1 MNKLVV
7 LTLDGDFPEGF
18 RVSLEIGEDGSY
30 PDVELNDNALKLPSL
45 PTLPHIYQE
54 WSNSY
59 RSLDG
64 YRIKPKKNQI
74 TNVKFQALKQE
85 CHAQTDILKQKFIT
99 WLQAES
105 FRTIKE
111 VCLTHLNIT
120 DEVRVIIRTNET
132 QQRKLPWHLWDL
144 FESYL
149 HAEVAFSSLS
159 SQRFQKSLR
168 LNTRILIIL
177 GNSEG
182 INVKEDEKL
191 LKKYCQAAEIV
202 VLAEPTPAEL
212 NQYLWDDTGWDM
224 IFFSGHSRTESAKG
238 RIFLNRTDS
247 LTMDELRYGLQ
258 TAVTK
263 GLQLAFFNSCDGLGI
278 AAELE
283 SLHIPQII
291 VMREPV
297 PDKVANQFLKYF
309 LEEFTKGKSFYKS
322 VNIARKKLQG
332 LETEYPCA
340 SWLPVIVQNLLSTP
354 PTWQSMGTVAKCPYR
369 GLAAF
374 QEADAAYFYGRETVT
389 QQLVTAVKQKNLVAV
404 VGASGSGKSSVVFA
418 GLVPQL
424 KRDKSHH
431 WQIVSFRPGN
441 NPLESL
447 AIALSQEIGNRERLQ
462 ELELEVELRNSDVCD
477 GLRLRTLQNFLE
489 SSIIASPKSHIVLIA
504 DQFEE
509 LYTLCQDAEE
519 RRIFLDHLLNAVKTV
534 PNFTLVITLRAD
546 FFGEALSYRP
556 LSDALQ
562 DAQLNLGAMN
572 AVELESAI
580 AQPAH
585 SLNVQLEPGLTQRL
599 IDAVLESPS
608 HLPLLEFTLTQ
619 LWQQQQ
625 QGWLTHQAYTD
636 IGGIETA
643 LASHANLIYTQ
654 LSTADKEKVQ
664 QIFIQLVQPGE
675 HNADVR
681 RLATREE
688 IGEANWH
695 LVAQLADARLVVTN
709 RNELTKIET
718 VEIIHETLIKHWRTF
733 KQWMINHG
741 EFRRWQEQ
749 LRVNIRQWKNS
760 RQDDGGLLRGKPLF
774 DAEIWLMQR
783 PTEISNYE
791 QDFINLSLALRQR
804 EEQKELN
811 AKRTKIIGLT
821 GGIIV
826 TSIFACFALFQWQQ
840 ADFQRQQAQI
850 NELKSLS
857 LAGKSLINSGDEI
870 AGLIPI
876 LKSLTSLKTLTN
888 LDNST
893 NIDILGN
900 NLEVINQIRE
910 YNRLTG
916 HPDEVASLNFSS
928 NGQILASASRN
939 QIKLWGR
946 KGNLLQTL
954 TVNNNDI
961 FSVIMSHDNQYLIA
975 ASFDNKITVWRYN
988 PAINL
993 FVEKPILNFIEK
1005 DGLLAVSISPDGK
1018 TLATATKT
1026 GQVKFWTIDGKLL
1039 KTISAHSQKIWHL
1052 SFSADGQ
1059 KLATA
1064 SADNTVKLWNTEGKL
1079 LTTLQG
1085 HSDEVFSVNFSPNS
1099 QLIVTGSKDKNVKL
1113 WDLTGKLLHTFTA
1126 HNDEVLDVRFS
1137 PDSELIASASA
1148 DDTVRVW
1155 SIKQQKE
1162 LYKFSGHGGKAS
1174 EVSFSP
1180 DGQILASASA
1190 DKTVKLWRLQGILP
1204 TFTGNYVSISPDGET
1219 IAVSNEEGII
1229 TLRRRDGTLLQSFK
1243 AHTTE
1248 IIKVIFHPK
1257 SKNLVSIGKDNQIK
1271 LWDLSGNLL
1280 KSWQGHDL
1288 SHQNTLDF
1296 APIQD
1301 ISFSPDGNQ
1310 IVTISRIDN
1319 KVKFWNLEGNLLK
1332 TWQNDNQFL
1341 TSINFS
1347 PDGKT
1352 LATSGD
1358 KTVKL
1363 WNLSGDLLKTL
1374 SGHEDNI
1381 ATVNFSPD
1389 GRIIATAAAD
1399 KTVKIWHSQTGEML
1413 RSLSHN
1419 DSVSSIAFS
1428 HNSKVIVTA
1437 SGDKIRFWNLDGE
1450 LLYTLAGH
1458 KGEVFQ
1464 VNLSLDGNFLASVHI
1479 GNHVILW
1486 NLDIHDLQQ
1495 LSCDWLQDYL
1505 TTNQDLNVDEHH
1517 ICN

>member
-7 LTLDGDFPEGF
+7 LKLDGDFYEGF
-18 RVSLEIGEDGSY
+18 RVSLEIGEDGS
-30 PDVELNDNALKLPSL
+30 PADVELSDNALKLSPL
-45 PTLPHIYQE
+45 PTLPNIYQD
-54 WSNSY
+54 WSKSY

-64 YRIKPKKNQI
+64 YRIKPKKDQI

-85 CHAQTDILKQKFIT
+85 CYTQTDILKQNFIT
-99 WLQAES
+99 WLQADS
-105 FRTIKE
+105 LRQIKE
-111 VCLTHLNIT
+111 LCLTHLNIA

-144 FESYL
+144 FEPYAY
-149 HAEVAFSSLS
+149 AEIAFSSLS
-159 SQRFQKSLR
+159 SYRLPKSLR
-168 LNTRILIIL
+168 LNPRILIIL

-182 INVKEDEKL
+182 INVAEDEKL
-191 LKKYCQAAEIV
+191 LKQYCQEAAEIV

-212 NQYLWDDTGWDM
+212 NKYLWDDTGWDM
-224 IFFSGHSRTESAKG
+224 IFFSGHSRTESTKG

-247 LTMDELRYGLQ
+247 LTMEELRYGLQ

-263 GLQLAFFNSCDGLGI
+263 GLQFAFFNSCDGLGI
-278 AAELE
+278 ASELE

-297 PDKVANQFLKYF
+297 PDKVAHHFLKDF
-309 LEEFTKGKSFYKS
+309 MQQFTRGKSFYQS
-322 VNIARKKLQG
+322 VSISRKKLQG

-340 SWLPVIVQNLLSTP
+340 SWLPVIIQNLLSTP
-354 PTWQSMGTVAKCPYR
+354 PTWQSMGAVAKCPYQ

-374 QEADAAYFYGRETVT
+374 QEADAPYFYGRETVT

-404 VGASGSGKSSVVFA
+404 VGASGSGKSSLVFA
-418 GLVPQL
+418 GLIPQL
-424 KRDKSHH
+424 KRDKSHL

-447 AIALSQEIGNRERLQ
+447 AIALSQGLGNRERLR
-462 ELELEVELRNSDVCD
+462 ELELEVELRNSD
-477 GLRLRTLQNFLE
+477 TALQDFLE
-489 SSIIASPKSHIVLIA
+489 STITASPKSHIVVIA

-509 LYTLCQDAEE
+509 LYTLCQDTKE
-519 RRIFLDHLLNAVKTV
+519 RTIFLDRLLNAVKFV
-534 PNFTLVITLRAD
+534 PNFTLVLTLRAD

-580 AQPAH
+580 TQPAH

-718 VEIIHETLIKHWRTF
+718 VEIIHETLIKHWRTL

-749 LRVNIRQWKNS
+749 LRVNIRQWENS
-760 RQDDGGLLRGKPLF
+760 HQDDGGLLRGKPLF

-826 TSIFACFALFQWQQ
+826 TSIFACFAFFQWQQ

-857 LAGKSLINSGDEI
+857 LAGKSLTNSGDEI

-893 NIDILGN
+893 KIGILGN

-954 TVNNNDI
+954 KVNNNHI
-961 FSVIMSHDNQYLIA
+961 FSVIISPDNQYLIT

-988 PAINL
+988 SAINL
-993 FVEKPILNFIEK
+993 FVEKPILNFLEK
-1005 DGLLAVSISPDGK
+1005 DGLWATNISPDGQ
-1018 TLATATKT
+1018 TIATATKN
-1026 GQVKFWTIDGKLL
+1026 GQVKLWTIDGKLL
-1039 KTISAHSQKIWHL
+1039 KTISAHNKKIWHL

-1064 SADNTVKLWNTEGKL
+1064 SADNTVKVWSREGKL
-1079 LTTLQG
+1079 LTNLQG
-1085 HSDEVFSVNFSPNS
+1085 HNDAVLSVNFSPNG
-1099 QLIVTGSKDKNVKL
+1099 QTLVTGSKDKSVKV
-1113 WDLTGKLLHTFTA
+1113 WDITGKLLDTFTA
-1126 HNDEVLDVRFS
+1126 HSDEVLDVCFS
-1137 PDSELIASASA
+1137 PDGELIASASA

-1155 SIKQQKE
+1155 SIKDKKE
-1162 LYKFSGHGGKAS
+1162 LYKFAGHGGKAS
-1174 EVSFSP
+1174 EVSFSL

-1204 TFTGNYVSISPDGET
+1204 TVSGNYVAISPDKET
-1219 IAVSNEEGII
+1219 IAVSNQQGIVS
-1229 TLRRRDGTLLQSFK
+1229 LRRRDGTLVQSFK
-1243 AHTTE
+1243 AHSTE
-1248 IIKVIFHPK
+1248 IIKVIFHPQG
-1257 SKNLVSIGKDNQIK
+1257 KNIVTIGEDNQIK

-1280 KSWQGHDL
+1280 KSWQGHDITP
-1288 SHQNTLDF
+1288 QNANIF
-1296 APIQD
+1296 EPIQD
-1301 ISFSPDGNQ
+1301 ISFSPDDNQ
-1310 IVTISRIDN
+1310 IVTISRIDK
-1319 KVKFWNLEGNLLK
+1319 KVKIWNLEGNLLK
-1332 TWQNDNQFL
+1332 SWQTDNQFL
-1341 TSINFS
+1341 TRINFS

-1352 LATSGD
+1352 LAMAGD

-1374 SGHEDNI
+1374 SGHKDNVSH
-1381 ATVNFSPD
+1381 VNFSPN

-1399 KTVKIWHSQTGEML
+1399 KTVKLWDSQTGEML
-1413 RSLSHN
+1413 RSIAHSDN
-1419 DSVSSIAFS
+1419 VSDIAFS
-1428 HNSKVIVTA
+1428 PNGEVMITA
-1437 SGDKIRFWNLDGE
+1437 SANKIQFWNLDGE
-1450 LLYTLAGH
+1450 LLHTLVGH
-1458 KGEVFQ
+1458 KADISQF
-1464 VNLSLDGNFLASVHI
+1464 NLSLDGNFLASVDI
-1479 GNHVILW
+1479 KNHVILW
-1486 NLDIHDLQQ
+1486 NFNISDLQKR
-1495 LSCDWLQDYL
+1495 SCDWLQDYL
-1505 TTNQDLNVDEHH
+1505 TTNQELDVGDRN
-1517 ICN
+1517 ICS